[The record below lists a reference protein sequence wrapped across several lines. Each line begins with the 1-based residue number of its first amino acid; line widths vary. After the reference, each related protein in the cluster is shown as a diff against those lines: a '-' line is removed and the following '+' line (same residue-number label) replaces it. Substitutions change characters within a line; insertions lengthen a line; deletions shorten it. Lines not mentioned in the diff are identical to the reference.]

1 MKSRQRRG
9 PSNAEVAFSYELFG
23 SIDIDSGEF
32 LDFTGGNGSRPN
44 REITGFLQNKSFAQG
59 KETASRQSL
68 YVQFQQAVDM
78 GNGATGRTDGR
89 NDGFVNLEDT
99 AQHVWFFSQRSEGS
113 VPFACN
119 FTTGDQFVQY
129 AKSHSLFSTAPRG
142 SVEKAAAGPPMAA
155 KWLDIQTTNKNL
167 LTDLLSQFPLSEEII
182 DRCCYLDDM
191 DRHLAHSTPGYF
203 FFNLLCTPATTE
215 DEGYC
220 SRQKK
225 SVMQLSL
232 ESVMSEESD
241 SSIPAAVPVAVIVF
255 PEWIITV
262 REKPFHELGDLLKFL
277 HINCSDRS
285 SDTTTRRR
293 RQVMTSPFIFASL
306 FQITVGHQL
315 DTASL
320 ITSLDRMGD
329 YVFRVENDPKGK
341 EKVLQRITNARR
353 AFAECAAELTRR
365 EHIVSVLLQPHM
377 ANSFLTQEKT
387 VCHLLESSRAH
398 LLRLGDEI
406 ADARDTLSVTNW
418 YHNTVRT
425 WKILRS
431 GNRATRQMLLLLEI
445 TNILY
450 PVLAAQLLYTMN
462 VPVPFD
468 SDRDAS
474 AKNTRAFFVVLV
486 FILLYTLL
494 CGRAVY
500 ALFHRK
506 RWRTRLL
513 AW

>member
-9 PSNAEVAFSYELFG
+9 PRNAEVAFSYELFG
-23 SIDIDSGEF
+23 SIDIDSGDV
-32 LDFTGGNGSRPN
+32 LNFTGENGSRPN
-44 REITGFLQNKSFAQG
+44 RDTTQFLHNKSYAQG
-59 KETASRQSL
+59 KETTSRQSL
-68 YVQFQQAVDM
+68 YLQFQRTVDVE
-78 GNGATGRTDGR
+78 NGATGQTDDR
-89 NDGFVNLEDT
+89 NDSFVNLEDA
-99 AQHVWFFSQRSEGS
+99 AQHVWFLSQRSEGS
-113 VPFACN
+113 MPFALN
-119 FTTGDQFVQY
+119 FTTSDQFLQY

-142 SVEKAAAGPPMAA
+142 SVEKAAAGPPKAA
-155 KWLDIQTTNKNL
+155 KWLDIQTTNETL
-167 LTDLLSQFPLSEEII
+167 LMELLSRFPLSEDTI
-182 DRCCYLDDM
+182 DRCCYLDGM
-191 DRHLAHSTPGYF
+191 DCHLAHSTLGYF
-203 FFNLLCTPATTE
+203 FFNLLCTPVTTE
-215 DEGYC
+215 DEGYRL
-220 SRQKK
+220 RQKK

-232 ESVMSEESD
+232 ESVMRDESH
-241 SSIPAAVPVAVIVF
+241 SSIAAAVPVAVIVF

-262 REKPFHELGDLLKFL
+262 HEKPFHELGDLLKFL
-277 HINCSDRS
+277 YINCGDHGSG
-285 SDTTTRRR
+285 TTTRRR

-329 YVFRVENDPKGK
+329 YVFKVENDPKVK
-341 EKVLQRITNARR
+341 EEVLQRITDARR
-353 AFAECAAELTRR
+353 VFAECAAELTRR
-365 EHIVSVLLQPHM
+365 EHIVSILLQPHM

-418 YHNTVRT
+418 YHNTART
-425 WKILRS
+425 WKILRG

-462 VPVPFD
+462 VPVPFQGD
-468 SDRDAS
+468 QGESME
-474 AKNTRAFFVVLV
+474 NTRAFFVVLA

-500 ALFHRK
+500 ALFHKK
-506 RWRTRLL
+506 RWKTRLL
-513 AW
+513 A